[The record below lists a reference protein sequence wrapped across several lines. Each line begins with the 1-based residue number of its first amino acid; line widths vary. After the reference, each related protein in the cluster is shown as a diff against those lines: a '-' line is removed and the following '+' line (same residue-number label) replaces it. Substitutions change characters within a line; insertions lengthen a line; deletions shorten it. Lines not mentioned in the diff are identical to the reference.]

1 MKYLPQTSKRNY
13 LLRLFRGEDILI
25 SLQNFCKHNP
35 DIGSGQIQGIGAV
48 STANIGFFDG
58 KRYLENTF
66 TENLEIVSLLGN
78 IAQNQIVHL
87 HGIFGRVDGS
97 CVGGHVMSGC
107 IVSVTCEIQISVM
120 DPQVT
125 REEDPYT
132 KLKLLKLPH
141 EIK

>member
-1 MKYLPQTSKRNY
+1 MKYLPQTSQRNY
-13 LLRLFRGEDILI
+13 LLRLFRGEDILE
-25 SLQNFCKHNP
+25 SLQKFCEHNH

-48 STANIGFFDG
+48 STTKIGFFDG
-58 KRYLENTF
+58 TKYLVNTF

-87 HGIFGRVDGS
+87 HGIFGRADGS

-107 IVSVTCEIQISVM
+107 IVSVTCEIQISVL

-125 REEDPYT
+125 REEDPHT